1 MFQSSG
7 AHVSKSKC
15 LHRTRRRKARG
26 KERCWLRTGSS
37 VPAVRPSTR
46 EPSVSYSF
54 AESDLSSLPAM
65 GCVVQASDA
74 KPDDELLELPLV
86 DSIFT
91 LEDFACAPSRP
102 LPRSSTSAQTSRG
115 TAKGGRGRGG
125 SKVHEAVGPPGA
137 LPLQFR
143 VQASSLWNSFHRW
156 ICESCAGSFKAF
168 FHTTFL
174 KQASEA
180 KIPHAPEALW
190 PLPTPFW
197 KLAVGDDNGVAD
209 SHLKRGIN
217 VLVIMLNWL
226 QLSSKAA

>member
-1 MFQSSG
+1 
-7 AHVSKSKC
+7 
-15 LHRTRRRKARG
+15 
-26 KERCWLRTGSS
+26 
-37 VPAVRPSTR
+37 
-46 EPSVSYSF
+46 
-54 AESDLSSLPAM
+54 M

-91 LEDFACAPSRP
+91 LKILHVLPLGLCRALQRQRRP
-102 LPRSSTSAQTSRG
+102 LEVLR
-115 TAKGGRGRGG
+115 K
-125 SKVHEAVGPPGA
+125 AVGVEGVAKYTRLLGLQGA

-190 PLPTPFW
+190 PLPIPFW

-217 VLVIMLNWL
+217 VLVIVLNWL

>member
-7 AHVSKSKC
+7 ARSSS
-15 LHRTRRRKARG
+15 RSAYTEPEEERQGERKG
-26 KERCWLRTGSS
+26 KRIWRSCWLRTGSS

-54 AESDLSSLPAM
+54 AESDLS
-65 GCVVQASDA
+65 
-74 KPDDELLELPLV
+74 LPLV

-190 PLPTPFW
+190 PLPIPFW